1 MHELNSRTILLDIN
15 RLKVPEGEKNE
26 EVMGIIR
33 ELKNAHAGID
43 TEIQ

>member
-15 RLKVPEGEKNE
+15 RLQVPESEKNE